1 MSEVFQEGL
10 QTLLIGAGI
19 IDVQLFVTR
28 IYLNQREVVI
38 PDVMNNLD
46 VLEIENQSDYPGG
59 GIWWSRGESNP

>member
-59 GIWWSRGESNP
+59 GIWWSRRKSNP